1 MLKPLIKGILEDMK
15 RFLLQLAATA
25 IGIWV
30 ATLLVPSVSFGS
42 GSGFISALLTLVA
55 IALVLTAVNSVVH
68 PLVKTLTAPLY
79 VLTFGLFALVTNALM
94 FMLTGWLSG
103 KLGIAF
109 EVSGFWAAL
118 FGALVT
124 AIVSTLAAG
133 VLGVAD
139 KK

>member
-1 MLKPLIKGILEDMK
+1 MK

-30 ATLLVPSVSFGS
+30 ATLLVPGVSFGS

-79 VLTFGLFALVTNALM
+79 V
-94 FMLTGWLSG
+94 
-103 KLGIAF
+103 
-109 EVSGFWAAL
+109 
-118 FGALVT
+118 
-124 AIVSTLAAG
+124 
-133 VLGVAD
+133 
-139 KK
+139 

>member
-1 MLKPLIKGILEDMK
+1 MK
-15 RFLLQLAATA
+15 RFLLQLAATI

-30 ATLLVPSVSFGS
+30 ATLLVPGVSFGS
-42 GSGFISALLTLVA
+42 GSGFFSALLTLAA
-55 IALVLTAVNSVVH
+55 IALVFTAVNSIVH
-68 PLVKTLTAPLY
+68 PLVKTLAAPLY

-103 KLGIAF
+103 KLGIPF

-124 AIVSTLAAG
+124 AIVSSLAAG

-139 KK
+139 DKK